1 MDRHTPQTKRVSQ
14 EVKDS
19 LRYLRVIHR
28 IDLRIQDH
36 KGDVFMVGADGR
48 AEESEDTLGGVLLLQ
63 SGADDKATWDQRLRV
78 HRSVRHWSK
87 DGGVLIRK
95 GGREGWV

>member
-48 AEESEDTLGGVLLLQ
+48 AEESEDCCNEWRCLP
-63 SGADDKATWDQRLRV
+63 
-78 HRSVRHWSK
+78 SK
-87 DGGVLIRK
+87 EQILSYL
-95 GGREGWV
+95 